1 MFLESWV
8 QIVLQIINNE
18 KAVDS
23 DGNPVNGWDALAIQ
37 ALIASLCVFVLN
49 ALQFVYALLT
59 VPPLGVQL
67 GENRPFVL
75 DVGYRFAGV
84 V

>member
-23 DGNPVNGWDALAIQ
+23 DGNPVNGWDALAIL

-49 ALQFVYALLT
+49 ALQFVYAILT
-59 VPPLGVQL
+59 VPPLAVQWGEYRPCVL
-67 GENRPFVL
+67 G
-75 DVGYRFAGV
+75 VGYRYAGTV
-84 V
+84 

>member
-23 DGNPVNGWDALAIQ
+23 DGNPVNGWDALAIL

-59 VPPLGVQL
+59 IPYLAVQW
-67 GENRPFVL
+67 GENRL
-75 DVGYRFAGV
+75 YELEVGYQYAGV